1 MHIYEVLRRPV
12 VTEKSVIA
20 SDENNQYAFEVDSRA
35 NKFQVK
41 DAVETAF
48 DVEVVRVN
56 IMVMPAKT
64 TKRGNSVRIRK
75 PKWKKAIVTLSPGN
89 SIQIFEGV

>member
-20 SDENNQYAFEVDSRA
+20 SDENNQYAFEVHSRA
-35 NKFQVK
+35 NKLQVK
-41 DAVETAF
+41 EAVEAAF
-48 DVEVVRVN
+48 DVDVVNVN
-56 IMVMPAKT
+56 MMVMPAKT
-64 TKRGNSVRIRK
+64 TRRGSVVRIRK
-75 PKWKKAIVTLSPGN
+75 PKWKKAIVTLAPGD